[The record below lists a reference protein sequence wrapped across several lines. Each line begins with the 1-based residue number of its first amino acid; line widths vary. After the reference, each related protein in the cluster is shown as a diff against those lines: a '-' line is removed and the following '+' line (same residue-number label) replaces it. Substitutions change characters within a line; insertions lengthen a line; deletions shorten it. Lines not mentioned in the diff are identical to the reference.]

1 MIRQQMV
8 ATVQVNMLEK

>member
-1 MIRQQMV
+1 MIRKQMV